1 LQGLI
6 KRKQFCRINSRT
18 LHLRFHVWPNIL
30 HEIGHKDADGNVT
43 WGAIRMNN
51 SHGNLIHGH
60 GIRVSVHNV
69 YDLLIVANGNEV
81 MILPRGSSQ
90 KVRDF
95 ATD

>member
-1 LQGLI
+1 MGNAS
-6 KRKQFCRINSRT
+6 KVVVAPVTMGWSD
-18 LHLRFHVWPNIL
+18 VSSWDAL
-30 HEIGHKDADGNVT
+30 HEIGHKDTDGSVT
-43 WGAIRMNN
+43 SGAIRIDN
-51 SHGNLIHGH
+51 SHGNLIHAN

-69 YDLLIVANGNEV
+69 DDLRIIANGNEG

>member
-1 LQGLI
+1 MQLRLNYTAEDKI
-6 KRKQFCRINSRT
+6 PRRISAI
-18 LHLRFHVWPNIL
+18 RFHQSS
-30 HEIGHKDADGNVT
+30 GY
-43 WGAIRMNN
+43 
-51 SHGNLIHGH
+51 LIHTN

-69 YDLLIVANGNEV
+69 DDLLIVANGNEV

>member
-1 LQGLI
+1 
-6 KRKQFCRINSRT
+6 
-18 LHLRFHVWPNIL
+18 
-30 HEIGHKDADGNVT
+30 
-43 WGAIRMNN
+43 MNN